1 MDLLGLLIAMGS
13 DCLTVGYNLVSAVA
27 VTLVSAV
34 AVTSETTVATVAT
47 MTDAA
52 TITVRKNLYST
63 IVVLTVRYN

>member
-34 AVTSETTVATVAT
+34 AVTSETTVATV
-47 MTDAA
+47 TDAA